1 MKSALIAL
9 ACVALCGCSEK
20 KAEPQAEEKTG
31 RPDTKAVEAAGMVGY
46 DGKQMRKAVDKA
58 LDKTEERNKELED
71 ALKQ

>member
-1 MKSALIAL
+1 M
-9 ACVALCGCSEK
+9 CVVLCGCGEK
-20 KAEPQAEEKTG
+20 KVEPQVEEKPG

-58 LDKTEERNKELED
+58 LDKTEERNKDLQD